1 MDSEKDVYLLV
12 TNKKELPT
20 TKQDHTH
27 FTVSDNQ
34 VTEVTINQ
42 GVLSKMKNT
51 LFHQFRAKCQCELFT
66 KKLQTWIIC
75 QHFLRRYPSKS
86 YSDLQSYKTFG

>member
-1 MDSEKDVYLLV
+1 MFLRVKSCRFSIYGLRKDAYLLV

-42 GVLSKMKNT
+42 GVLSKKAPLT
-51 LFHQFRAKCQCELFT
+51 SR
-66 KKLQTWIIC
+66 
-75 QHFLRRYPSKS
+75 
-86 YSDLQSYKTFG
+86 